1 MYNRLLGS
9 CALALCAAGA
19 FATTGALAADAPYP
33 NRPITFVLSGPPGG
47 AGDTVTRQLAEDMST
62 RLGQPIMVENKP
74 GAAGII
80 GTNAVA
86 KAPPDG
92 YTILL
97 TVTQSVLNNRFLFS
111 RLPYDPV
118 RDLTFI
124 TEVAGGNMLM
134 TVTSSLPVTNVKELL
149 AYGSK
154 HGLSFANWGMGS
166 YAHLVAS
173 YLGKSRNLNVTPV
186 AYKGEGPMLQDIA
199 GGSVNV
205 GISSLNT
212 TLPFLQSGRVRAI
225 GVTGK
230 DRLPALPNVP
240 TLAEQ
245 GLAEPEYDMSGIIVM
260 MAPAGTPAPI
270 LERIEKEARA
280 AIDSAK
286 FRARMQVL
294 GFYSLGGGAQQA
306 RKHYD
311 EMYPV
316 QQRLVKISGAKLD

>member
-1 MYNRLLGS
+1 MYNKLLGG
-9 CALALCAAGA
+9 CALTLCAAGV
-19 FATTGALAADAPYP
+19 FATTAIAADAPYP
-33 NRPITFVLSGPPGG
+33 SRPITFVLSGPPGG
-47 AGDTVTRQLAEDMST
+47 AGDTVARQLAEDLGA
-62 RLGQPIMVENKP
+62 RLGQPIVVDNKP

-86 KAPPDG
+86 KAAPDG
-92 YTILL
+92 YTILI

-111 RLPYDPV
+111 RLPYDPL

-134 TVTSSLPVTNVKELL
+134 TVSSSLPVTNVKELL

-154 HGLSFANWGMGS
+154 HGLSFANWGAGS

-173 YLGKSRNLNVTPV
+173 YLGKSRNLDVTPI
-186 AYKGEGPMLQDIA
+186 AYKGEAPILQDIA
-199 GGSVNV
+199 GGNVNV

-225 GVTGK
+225 GATGK
-230 DRLPALPNVP
+230 DRLATLPNVP

-270 LERIEKEARA
+270 LERLEKDARA

-286 FRARMQVL
+286 FRDRMQLL
-294 GFYSLGGGAQQA
+294 GFYPLGGGARQA
-306 RKHYD
+306 RKHYE